1 MKLDG
6 VPYYGLFI
14 FKYHLHYICMID
26 SKESYRKQCS
36 YFQLDNK
43 VEAIV
48 KLDGVPYYELF
59 IFKCLH
65 VNITFV

>member
-1 MKLDG
+1 MEAIMKLDG

-43 VEAIV
+43 VEARWRSI
-48 KLDGVPYYELF
+48 L
-59 IFKCLH
+59 
-65 VNITFV
+65 